1 MNFRSIKFLL
11 LKAKLIH
18 FNLLS
23 VSISAIIFFSF
34 MVTFI
39 FINQNFDGIN
49 LDNGKIAN
57 IIGRDGKN
65 NENVFA
71 YSLNRTMSLSANNN
85 ITSSSS
91 PSLIIEKVDEDNNLI
106 GGATFLITPN
116 PFTNRSNLAVTDD
129 NAEDANRTS
138 GIVLLPNVIP
148 RQYTIS
154 EIVAPAGYIKDI
166 SVKTISINPQ
176 STSIPTTVMF
186 EGQPLRS
193 DSNRLE
199 YTARFIC
206 GTITGEEGPLRPGR
220 YNSDINIFNRQSF
233 PISFFWKAVATSQ
246 EEQSDTN
253 FRIRSLEPGGSLSLS
268 CKDIKASIQT
278 YANDTGEKFFEG
290 IMTINIDVDSS
301 ILGSISSSREGVL
314 NTIPGTQEESLNV
327 LSVDAI
333 YTVNALKVAS
343 REIILQLIEYS
354 INKQHESGK
363 IPADII
369 SKILSVTVPIRTN
382 ETVNPDQQVRNVLM
396 KEFSLSLEESKTLD
410 ITIRNLSLGVGA
422 LDDNHAL
429 SLQRINAYQPPPPT
443 P

>member
-1 MNFRSIKFLL
+1 MNFRSIKFSS

-18 FNLLS
+18 FNLLFMS
-23 VSISAIIFFSF
+23 VLAIMFFGF
-34 MVTFI
+34 AITLI
-39 FINQNFDGIN
+39 FINQYFDDTN

-57 IIGRDGKN
+57 IIGRTDN
-65 NENVFA
+65 NNNNNNNVFA
-71 YSLNRTMSLSANNN
+71 YSLNRNSSLSSNNN

-91 PSLIIEKVDEDNNLI
+91 SLIIEKVDEKNNPI

-138 GIVLLPNVIP
+138 GIVLLPNIIP

-154 EIVAPAGYIKDI
+154 EIVAPNGYTKDI
-166 SVKTISINPQ
+166 SVKTVSINTQ
-176 STSIPTTVMF
+176 STSTPTTVMF
-186 EGQPLRS
+186 EGHQLNS

-206 GTITGEEGPLRPGR
+206 GAITEEEGPLRPGR

-253 FRIRSLEPGGSLSLS
+253 FRIRSLEPGASISLS

-290 IMTINIDVDSS
+290 IMTINVDVDSS
-301 ILGSISSSREGVL
+301 ILGSISSSSEGVL
-314 NTIPGTQEESLNV
+314 NTISGAQDESLNV

-354 INKQHESGK
+354 INKEQSGK
-363 IPADII
+363 IPTDII

-382 ETVNPDQQVRNVLM
+382 ETVNPDQQVRNILK

-429 SLQRINAYQPPPPT
+429 SLQRINAYQPPPT

>member
-1 MNFRSIKFLL
+1 M
-11 LKAKLIH
+11 H

-23 VSISAIIFFSF
+23 ISVSTFVFFGF
-34 MVTFI
+34 VITFS
-39 FINQNFDGIN
+39 FINQYFDGAN
-49 LDNGKIAN
+49 LDDGKIAD
-57 IIGRDGKN
+57 IIDRDN
-65 NENVFA
+65 NNA
-71 YSLNRTMSLSANNN
+71 LADSLNKNMSLSPNN
-85 ITSSSS
+85 TLWSS
-91 PSLIIEKVDEDNNLI
+91 SLIIEKVDEKNNPI

-116 PFTNRSNLAVTDD
+116 PFTNRSNLAITDD

-138 GIVLLPNVIP
+138 GIVLLHNVIP

-154 EIVAPAGYIKDI
+154 EIVAPDGYIKDV
-166 SVKTISINPQ
+166 SVKTVNINTQ
-176 STSIPTTVMF
+176 STSSPTTVTF
-186 EGQPLRS
+186 EAYPLTS
-193 DSNRLE
+193 GSNRLE

-233 PISFFWKAVATSQ
+233 PISFFWKAVAASQ
-246 EEQSDTN
+246 EEEQSDSN
-253 FRIRSLEPGGSLSLS
+253 FRIRSLEPGGSISLS
-268 CKDIKASIQT
+268 CKDIQASIPA

-290 IMTINIDVDSS
+290 IMTINVDLDSS
-301 ILGSISSSREGVL
+301 VIGSISSSREGIL
-314 NTIPGTQEESLNV
+314 GTISEEESLNV

-343 REIILQLIEYS
+343 REIVLQLIEYS
-354 INKQHESGK
+354 INKEHESGK
-363 IPADII
+363 IPKDII

-382 ETVNPDQQVRNVLM
+382 ETINPDQQVRNVLM
-396 KEFSLSLEESKTLD
+396 KEFSLNLEESKRLD

-429 SLQRINAYQPPPPT
+429 SLQRINAYQPPT

>member
-1 MNFRSIKFLL
+1 M
-11 LKAKLIH
+11 H

-23 VSISAIIFFSF
+23 ISVLTFVFFGF
-34 MVTFI
+34 VITFS
-39 FINQNFDGIN
+39 FINQYFDEVN
-49 LDNGKIAN
+49 LDDGKIAD
-57 IIGRDGKN
+57 IIDRDN
-65 NENVFA
+65 NNA
-71 YSLNRTMSLSANNN
+71 LADSLNKNMSLSPNN
-85 ITSSSS
+85 TLWSS
-91 PSLIIEKVDEDNNLI
+91 SLIIEKVDEKNNPI

-116 PFTNRSNLAVTDD
+116 PFTNRSNLAITDD

-138 GIVLLPNVIP
+138 GIVLLHNVIP

-154 EIVAPAGYIKDI
+154 EIVAPDGYIKDV
-166 SVKTISINPQ
+166 SVKTVNINTK
-176 STSIPTTVMF
+176 SASSPTTVTF
-186 EGQPLRS
+186 EAYPLTS
-193 DSNRLE
+193 GSNRLE

-233 PISFFWKAVATSQ
+233 PISFFWKAVAASQ
-246 EEQSDTN
+246 EEEQSDSN
-253 FRIRSLEPGGSLSLS
+253 FRIRSLEPGGSISLS
-268 CKDIKASIQT
+268 CKDIQASIPA

-290 IMTINIDVDSS
+290 IMTINVDLDSS
-301 ILGSISSSREGVL
+301 VIGSISSSREGIL
-314 NTIPGTQEESLNV
+314 GTISEEESLNV

-343 REIILQLIEYS
+343 REIVLQLIEYS
-354 INKQHESGK
+354 INKEHESGK
-363 IPADII
+363 IPKDII

-382 ETVNPDQQVRNVLM
+382 ETINPDQQVRNVLM
-396 KEFSLSLEESKTLD
+396 KEFSLNLEESKRLD

-429 SLQRINAYQPPPPT
+429 SLQRINAYQPPT

>member
-1 MNFRSIKFLL
+1 MVNFRSIKFLL
-11 LKAKLIH
+11 LKDKLMH
-18 FNLLS
+18 CNLLS
-23 VSISAIIFFSF
+23 LSVLAIMFFGF
-34 MVTFI
+34 VITFI
-39 FINQNFDGIN
+39 FINQYSDDTN

-57 IIGRDGKN
+57 IIGRYKN
-65 NENVFA
+65 NNNVFA
-71 YSLNRTMSLSANNN
+71 ESLNGNLSLSSNNN
-85 ITSSSS
+85 TTSSS
-91 PSLIIEKVDEDNNLI
+91 PSLIIEKVDEKNNPI

-116 PFTNRSNLAVTDD
+116 PFTNGSNLAITDD

-138 GIVLLPNVIP
+138 GVVLLSNIIP

-154 EIVAPAGYIKDI
+154 EIVAPDRYIKDI
-166 SVKTISINPQ
+166 SIKTVTINTQ
-176 STSIPTTVMF
+176 STPSSSPTTVIF
-186 EGQPLRS
+186 EGHPINS
-193 DSNRLE
+193 DSNKLE

-233 PISFFWKAVATSQ
+233 PISFFWKAVSTSP
-246 EEQSDTN
+246 EQNDTN
-253 FRIRSLEPGGSLSLS
+253 FRIRSLEPGGSVSLS
-268 CKDIKASIQT
+268 CKDIQASIPI

-290 IMTINIDVDSS
+290 IMTINVDVDSS

-314 NTIPGTQEESLNV
+314 NTISGAQDESLNV

-343 REIILQLIEYS
+343 REIVLQLIEYS
-354 INKQHESGK
+354 INKEHESGK
-363 IPADII
+363 IPKDII

-382 ETVNPDQQVRNVLM
+382 ETVNPDQQVRSVLM
-396 KEFSLSLEESKTLD
+396 KEFSLSLEQSKTLD

-429 SLQRINAYQPPPPT
+429 SLQRINAYQPPPPS

>member
-1 MNFRSIKFLL
+1 M
-11 LKAKLIH
+11 H

-23 VSISAIIFFSF
+23 ISVSIFVFFGF
-34 MVTFI
+34 VITFS
-39 FINQNFDGIN
+39 FINQYFDEVN
-49 LDNGKIAN
+49 LDDGKIAD
-57 IIGRDGKN
+57 IIDRDN
-65 NENVFA
+65 NNA
-71 YSLNRTMSLSANNN
+71 LADSLNKNMSLSPNN
-85 ITSSSS
+85 TLWSS
-91 PSLIIEKVDEDNNLI
+91 SLIIEKVDEKNNLI

-116 PFTNRSNLAVTDD
+116 PFTNRSNLAITDD

-138 GIVLLPNVIP
+138 GIVLLHNVIP

-154 EIVAPAGYIKDI
+154 EIVAPDGYIKDVSI
-166 SVKTISINPQ
+166 KTVNINTQ
-176 STSIPTTVMF
+176 STSSTTTTTVTF
-186 EGQPLRS
+186 EAYPLTS
-193 DSNRLE
+193 GSNRLE

-233 PISFFWKAVATSQ
+233 PISFFWKAVAASQ
-246 EEQSDTN
+246 EEEQSDSN
-253 FRIRSLEPGGSLSLS
+253 FRIRSLEPGGSISLS
-268 CKDIKASIQT
+268 CKDIQASIPA

-290 IMTINIDVDSS
+290 IMTINVDLDSS
-301 ILGSISSSREGVL
+301 VIGSISSSREGIL
-314 NTIPGTQEESLNV
+314 GTISEEESLNV

-343 REIILQLIEYS
+343 REIVLQLIEYS
-354 INKQHESGK
+354 INKEHESGK
-363 IPADII
+363 IPKDII

-382 ETVNPDQQVRNVLM
+382 ETINPDQQVRNVLM
-396 KEFSLSLEESKTLD
+396 KEFSLNLEESKRLD

-429 SLQRINAYQPPPPT
+429 SLQRINAYQPPT

>member
-1 MNFRSIKFLL
+1 M
-11 LKAKLIH
+11 H

-23 VSISAIIFFSF
+23 ISVSIFVFFGF
-34 MVTFI
+34 VITFS
-39 FINQNFDGIN
+39 FINQYFDEVN
-49 LDNGKIAN
+49 LDDGKIAD
-57 IIGRDGKN
+57 IIDRDN
-65 NENVFA
+65 NNA
-71 YSLNRTMSLSANNN
+71 LADSLNKNMSLLPNN
-85 ITSSSS
+85 TLWSS
-91 PSLIIEKVDEDNNLI
+91 SLIIEKVDEKNNLI

-116 PFTNRSNLAVTDD
+116 PFTNRSNLAITDD

-138 GIVLLPNVIP
+138 GIVLLHNVIP

-154 EIVAPAGYIKDI
+154 EIVAPDGYIKDVSI
-166 SVKTISINPQ
+166 KTVNINTQ
-176 STSIPTTVMF
+176 STSSPTTTTVTF
-186 EGQPLRS
+186 EAYPLTS
-193 DSNRLE
+193 GSNRLE

-233 PISFFWKAVATSQ
+233 PISFFWKAVAASQ
-246 EEQSDTN
+246 EEEQSDSN
-253 FRIRSLEPGGSLSLS
+253 FRIRSLEPGGSISLS
-268 CKDIKASIQT
+268 CKDIQASIPA

-290 IMTINIDVDSS
+290 IMTINVDLDSS
-301 ILGSISSSREGVL
+301 VIGSISSSREGIL
-314 NTIPGTQEESLNV
+314 GTISEEESLNI

-343 REIILQLIEYS
+343 REIVLQLIEYS
-354 INKQHESGK
+354 INKEHESGK
-363 IPADII
+363 IPKDII

-382 ETVNPDQQVRNVLM
+382 ETINPDQQVRNVLM
-396 KEFSLSLEESKTLD
+396 KEFSLNLEESKRLD

-429 SLQRINAYQPPPPT
+429 SLQRINAYQPPT

>member
-1 MNFRSIKFLL
+1 M
-11 LKAKLIH
+11 H

-23 VSISAIIFFSF
+23 ISVSTFVFFGF
-34 MVTFI
+34 VITFS
-39 FINQNFDGIN
+39 FINQYFDEVN
-49 LDNGKIAN
+49 LDDGKIAD
-57 IIGRDGKN
+57 IIDRDN
-65 NENVFA
+65 NNA
-71 YSLNRTMSLSANNN
+71 LADSLNKNMSLSPNN
-85 ITSSSS
+85 TLWSS
-91 PSLIIEKVDEDNNLI
+91 SLIIEKVDEKNNPI

-116 PFTNRSNLAVTDD
+116 PFTNRSNLAITDD

-138 GIVLLPNVIP
+138 GIVLLHNVIP

-154 EIVAPAGYIKDI
+154 EIVAPDGYIKDV
-166 SVKTISINPQ
+166 SVKTVNINTQ
-176 STSIPTTVMF
+176 SASSPTTVTF
-186 EGQPLRS
+186 EAHPLTS
-193 DSNRLE
+193 GSNRLE

-233 PISFFWKAVATSQ
+233 PISFFWKAVAASQ
-246 EEQSDTN
+246 EEEQSDSN
-253 FRIRSLEPGGSLSLS
+253 FRIRSLEPGGSISLS
-268 CKDIKASIQT
+268 CKDIQASIPA

-290 IMTINIDVDSS
+290 IMTINVDLDSS
-301 ILGSISSSREGVL
+301 VIGSISSSREGIL
-314 NTIPGTQEESLNV
+314 GTISEEESLNV

-343 REIILQLIEYS
+343 REIVLQLIEYS
-354 INKQHESGK
+354 INKEHESGK
-363 IPADII
+363 IPKDII

-382 ETVNPDQQVRNVLM
+382 ETINPDQQVRNVLM
-396 KEFSLSLEESKTLD
+396 KEFSLNLEESKRLD

-429 SLQRINAYQPPPPT
+429 SLQRINAYQPPT

>member
-1 MNFRSIKFLL
+1 M
-11 LKAKLIH
+11 H

-23 VSISAIIFFSF
+23 ISVSTFVFFGF
-34 MVTFI
+34 VITFS
-39 FINQNFDGIN
+39 FINQYFDEVN
-49 LDNGKIAN
+49 LDDGKIAN
-57 IIGRDGKN
+57 IIDRDN
-65 NENVFA
+65 NNA
-71 YSLNRTMSLSANNN
+71 LADSLNKNMSLSPNN
-85 ITSSSS
+85 TLWSS
-91 PSLIIEKVDEDNNLI
+91 SLIIEKVDEKNNPI

-116 PFTNRSNLAVTDD
+116 PFTNRSNLAITDD

-138 GIVLLPNVIP
+138 GIVLLHNVIP

-154 EIVAPAGYIKDI
+154 EIVAPDGYIKDV
-166 SVKTISINPQ
+166 SVKTVNINTQ
-176 STSIPTTVMF
+176 SASSPTTVTF
-186 EGQPLRS
+186 EAHALTSG
-193 DSNRLE
+193 SNRLE

-233 PISFFWKAVATSQ
+233 PISFFWKAVAASQ
-246 EEQSDTN
+246 EEEQSDSN
-253 FRIRSLEPGGSLSLS
+253 FRIRSLEPGGSISLS
-268 CKDIKASIQT
+268 CKDIQASIPA

-290 IMTINIDVDSS
+290 IMTINVDLDSS
-301 ILGSISSSREGVL
+301 VIGSISSSREGIL
-314 NTIPGTQEESLNV
+314 GTISEEESLNV

-343 REIILQLIEYS
+343 REIVLQLIEYS
-354 INKQHESGK
+354 INKEHESGK
-363 IPADII
+363 IPKDII

-382 ETVNPDQQVRNVLM
+382 ETINPDQQVRNVLM
-396 KEFSLSLEESKTLD
+396 KEFSLNLEESKRLD

-429 SLQRINAYQPPPPT
+429 SLQRINAYQPPT

>member
-1 MNFRSIKFLL
+1 M
-11 LKAKLIH
+11 H

-23 VSISAIIFFSF
+23 ISVSIFVFFGF
-34 MVTFI
+34 VITFS
-39 FINQNFDGIN
+39 FINQYFDEVN
-49 LDNGKIAN
+49 LDDGKIAD
-57 IIGRDGKN
+57 IIDRDN
-65 NENVFA
+65 NNA
-71 YSLNRTMSLSANNN
+71 LADSLNKNMSLSPNN
-85 ITSSSS
+85 TLWSS
-91 PSLIIEKVDEDNNLI
+91 SLIIEKVDEKNNLI

-116 PFTNRSNLAVTDD
+116 PFTNRSNLAITDD

-138 GIVLLPNVIP
+138 GIVLLHNVIP

-154 EIVAPAGYIKDI
+154 EIVAPDGYIKDVSI
-166 SVKTISINPQ
+166 KTVNINTQ
-176 STSIPTTVMF
+176 STSSPTTTVTF
-186 EGQPLRS
+186 EAYPLTS
-193 DSNRLE
+193 GSNRLE

-233 PISFFWKAVATSQ
+233 PISFFWKAVAASQ
-246 EEQSDTN
+246 EEEQSDSN
-253 FRIRSLEPGGSLSLS
+253 FRIRSLEPGGSISLS
-268 CKDIKASIQT
+268 CKDIQASIPA

-290 IMTINIDVDSS
+290 IMTINVDLDSS
-301 ILGSISSSREGVL
+301 VIGSISSSREGIL
-314 NTIPGTQEESLNV
+314 GTISEEESLNV

-343 REIILQLIEYS
+343 REIVLQLIEYS
-354 INKQHESGK
+354 INKEHESGK
-363 IPADII
+363 IPKDII

-382 ETVNPDQQVRNVLM
+382 ETINPDQQVRNVLM
-396 KEFSLSLEESKTLD
+396 KEFSLNLEESKRLD

-429 SLQRINAYQPPPPT
+429 SLQRINAYQPPT

>member
-1 MNFRSIKFLL
+1 M
-11 LKAKLIH
+11 H

-23 VSISAIIFFSF
+23 ISVSIFVFFGF
-34 MVTFI
+34 VITFS
-39 FINQNFDGIN
+39 FINQYFDEVN
-49 LDNGKIAN
+49 LDDSKIAD
-57 IIGRDGKN
+57 IIYRDN
-65 NENVFA
+65 NA
-71 YSLNRTMSLSANNN
+71 LADSLNKNMSLSHNN
-85 ITSSSS
+85 TLWSS
-91 PSLIIEKVDEDNNLI
+91 SLIIEKVDEQNNPI

-116 PFTNRSNLAVTDD
+116 PFTNRSSLAITDD

-138 GIVLLPNVIP
+138 GMVLLHNVMP

-154 EIVAPAGYIKDI
+154 EIVAPDGYIKDVSI
-166 SVKTISINPQ
+166 KTVNINTQ
-176 STSIPTTVMF
+176 STSSPTTVTF
-186 EGQPLRS
+186 EAYPLTS
-193 DSNRLE
+193 GSNRLE

-233 PISFFWKAVATSQ
+233 PISFFWKAVAANQ
-246 EEQSDTN
+246 EQSDGN
-253 FRIRSLEPGGSLSLS
+253 FRIRSLEPGGSVSLS
-268 CKDIKASIQT
+268 CKDIQTSIPA

-290 IMTINIDVDSS
+290 IMTINVDLESS
-301 ILGSISSSREGVL
+301 VIGSISSSREGVL
-314 NTIPGTQEESLNV
+314 GTISEEESLNV

-343 REIILQLIEYS
+343 REIVLQLIEYS
-354 INKQHESGK
+354 INKEHESGK
-363 IPADII
+363 IPKDII

-382 ETVNPDQQVRNVLM
+382 ETINPDQQVRNVLM
-396 KEFSLSLEESKTLD
+396 KEFSLNLEESKSLD

-429 SLQRINAYQPPPPT
+429 SLQRINASQPPPST

>member
-1 MNFRSIKFLL
+1 M
-11 LKAKLIH
+11 H

-23 VSISAIIFFSF
+23 ISVSIFVFFGF
-34 MVTFI
+34 VITFS
-39 FINQNFDGIN
+39 FINQYFDEVN
-49 LDNGKIAN
+49 LDDGKIAD
-57 IIGRDGKN
+57 IIDRDN
-65 NENVFA
+65 NA
-71 YSLNRTMSLSANNN
+71 LADSLNKNMSLLPNN
-85 ITSSSS
+85 TLWSS
-91 PSLIIEKVDEDNNLI
+91 SLIIEKVDEKNNLI

-116 PFTNRSNLAVTDD
+116 PFTNRSNLAITDD

-138 GIVLLPNVIP
+138 GIVLLHNVIP

-154 EIVAPAGYIKDI
+154 EIVAPDGYIKDVSI
-166 SVKTISINPQ
+166 KTVNINTQ
-176 STSIPTTVMF
+176 STSSPTTTTVTF
-186 EGQPLRS
+186 EAYPLTS
-193 DSNRLE
+193 GSNRLE

-233 PISFFWKAVATSQ
+233 PISFFWKAVAASQ
-246 EEQSDTN
+246 EEEQSDSN
-253 FRIRSLEPGGSLSLS
+253 FRIRSLEPGGSISLS
-268 CKDIKASIQT
+268 CKDIQASIPA

-290 IMTINIDVDSS
+290 IMTINVDLDSS
-301 ILGSISSSREGVL
+301 VIGSISSSREGIL
-314 NTIPGTQEESLNV
+314 GTISEEESLNV

-343 REIILQLIEYS
+343 REIVLQLIEYS
-354 INKQHESGK
+354 INKEHESGK
-363 IPADII
+363 IPKDII

-382 ETVNPDQQVRNVLM
+382 ETINPDQQVRNVLM
-396 KEFSLSLEESKTLD
+396 KEFSLNLEESKRLD

-429 SLQRINAYQPPPPT
+429 SLQRINAYQPPT

>member
-1 MNFRSIKFLL
+1 M
-11 LKAKLIH
+11 H

-23 VSISAIIFFSF
+23 ISVSTFVFFGF
-34 MVTFI
+34 VITFS
-39 FINQNFDGIN
+39 FINQYFDEVN
-49 LDNGKIAN
+49 LDDGKIAN
-57 IIGRDGKN
+57 IIDRDN
-65 NENVFA
+65 NNA
-71 YSLNRTMSLSANNN
+71 LADSLNKNMSLSPNN
-85 ITSSSS
+85 TLWSS
-91 PSLIIEKVDEDNNLI
+91 SLIIEKVDEKNNPI

-116 PFTNRSNLAVTDD
+116 PFTNRSNLAITDD

-138 GIVLLPNVIP
+138 GIVLLHNVIP

-154 EIVAPAGYIKDI
+154 EIVAPDGYIKDV
-166 SVKTISINPQ
+166 SVKTVNINTQ
-176 STSIPTTVMF
+176 SASSPTTVTF
-186 EGQPLRS
+186 EAYPLTS
-193 DSNRLE
+193 GSNRLE

-233 PISFFWKAVATSQ
+233 PISFFWKAVAASQ
-246 EEQSDTN
+246 EEEQSDSN
-253 FRIRSLEPGGSLSLS
+253 FRIRSLEPGGSISLS
-268 CKDIKASIQT
+268 CKDIQASIPA

-290 IMTINIDVDSS
+290 IMTINVDLDSS
-301 ILGSISSSREGVL
+301 VIGSISSSREGIL
-314 NTIPGTQEESLNV
+314 GTISEEESLNV

-343 REIILQLIEYS
+343 REIVLQLIEYS
-354 INKQHESGK
+354 INKEHESGK
-363 IPADII
+363 IPKDII

-382 ETVNPDQQVRNVLM
+382 ETINPDQQVRNVLM
-396 KEFSLSLEESKTLD
+396 KEFSLNLEESKRLD

-429 SLQRINAYQPPPPT
+429 SLQRINAYQPPT

>member
-1 MNFRSIKFLL
+1 M
-11 LKAKLIH
+11 H

-23 VSISAIIFFSF
+23 ISVLTFVFFGF
-34 MVTFI
+34 VITFS
-39 FINQNFDGIN
+39 FINQYFDGAN
-49 LDNGKIAN
+49 LDDGKIAD
-57 IIGRDGKN
+57 IIDRDN
-65 NENVFA
+65 NNA
-71 YSLNRTMSLSANNN
+71 LADSLNKNISLSPNS
-85 ITSSSS
+85 TLWSS
-91 PSLIIEKVDEDNNLI
+91 SLIIEKIDEKNNPI

-116 PFTNRSNLAVTDD
+116 PFTNRSNLAITDD

-138 GIVLLPNVIP
+138 GIVLLHNVIP

-154 EIVAPAGYIKDI
+154 EIVAPDGYIKDV
-166 SVKTISINPQ
+166 SVKTVNINTQ
-176 STSIPTTVMF
+176 STSSPTTVTF
-186 EGQPLRS
+186 EAYPLTS
-193 DSNRLE
+193 GSNRLE

-233 PISFFWKAVATSQ
+233 PISFFWKAVAASQ
-246 EEQSDTN
+246 EEEQSDSN
-253 FRIRSLEPGGSLSLS
+253 FRIRSLGPGGSISLS
-268 CKDIKASIQT
+268 CKDIQASIPA

-290 IMTINIDVDSS
+290 IMTINVDLDSS
-301 ILGSISSSREGVL
+301 VIGSISSSREGIL
-314 NTIPGTQEESLNV
+314 GTISEEESLNV

-343 REIILQLIEYS
+343 REIVLQLIEYS
-354 INKQHESGK
+354 INKEHESGK
-363 IPADII
+363 IPKDII

-382 ETVNPDQQVRNVLM
+382 ETINPDQQVRNVLM
-396 KEFSLSLEESKTLD
+396 KEFSLNLEESKRLD

-429 SLQRINAYQPPPPT
+429 SLQRINAYQPPT

>member
-11 LKAKLIH
+11 SKDKLMH

-23 VSISAIIFFSF
+23 ISVLAIICFGF
-34 MVTFI
+34 VLTFV
-39 FINQNFDGIN
+39 FINQYSDDTN
-49 LDNGKIAN
+49 LDNGKIAD
-57 IIGRDGKN
+57 IIGGSN
-65 NENVFA
+65 NKNVFA
-71 YSLNRTMSLSANNN
+71 ESLNRNLSLSSNY
-85 ITSSSS
+85 TTLSS
-91 PSLIIEKVDEDNNLI
+91 PSLIIEKVDEKNNTI

-116 PFTNRSNLAVTDD
+116 PFTNGSNLAVTDD

-138 GIVLLPNVIP
+138 GVVLLSNIIP

-154 EIVAPAGYIKDI
+154 EIVAPDGYIKDI
-166 SVKTISINPQ
+166 SVKTVSINTQ
-176 STSIPTTVMF
+176 SLSSSPTTVMF
-186 EGQPLRS
+186 EGYPLNS
-193 DSNRLE
+193 DSNKLE

-206 GTITGEEGPLRPGR
+206 GTITGEQGPLRPGR

-233 PISFFWKAVATSQ
+233 PISFFWKAVSTSP
-246 EEQSDTN
+246 EQNDTN
-253 FRIRSLEPGGSLSLS
+253 FRIRSLEPGGSVSLS
-268 CKDIKASIQT
+268 CKDIQASIPI
-278 YANDTGEKFFEG
+278 YVNDTGEKFFEG

-301 ILGSISSSREGVL
+301 ILGSISSSREGIL
-314 NTIPGTQEESLNV
+314 NTISGAQDESLNV

-354 INKQHESGK
+354 INKEHESGK
-363 IPADII
+363 IPKDII

-382 ETVNPDQQVRNVLM
+382 ETVNPDQQVRSVLM
-396 KEFSLSLEESKTLD
+396 KEFALSLEQSKTLD

-429 SLQRINAYQPPPPT
+429 SLQRINAYQPPPP
-443 P
+443 

>member
-1 MNFRSIKFLL
+1 M
-11 LKAKLIH
+11 H

-23 VSISAIIFFSF
+23 ISVLTFVFFGF
-34 MVTFI
+34 VITFS
-39 FINQNFDGIN
+39 FINQYFDGAN
-49 LDNGKIAN
+49 LDDGKIAD
-57 IIGRDGKN
+57 IIDRDN
-65 NENVFA
+65 NNA
-71 YSLNRTMSLSANNN
+71 LADSLNKNMSLSPNN
-85 ITSSSS
+85 TLWSS
-91 PSLIIEKVDEDNNLI
+91 SLIIEKVDEKNNPI

-116 PFTNRSNLAVTDD
+116 PFTNRSNLAITDD

-138 GIVLLPNVIP
+138 GIVLLHNVIP

-154 EIVAPAGYIKDI
+154 EIVAPDGYIKDV
-166 SVKTISINPQ
+166 SVKTVNINTQ
-176 STSIPTTVMF
+176 STSSPTTVTF
-186 EGQPLRS
+186 EAYPLTS
-193 DSNRLE
+193 GSNRLE

-233 PISFFWKAVATSQ
+233 PISFFWKAVAASQ
-246 EEQSDTN
+246 EEEQSDSN
-253 FRIRSLEPGGSLSLS
+253 FRIRSLEPGGSISLS
-268 CKDIKASIQT
+268 CKDIQASIPA

-290 IMTINIDVDSS
+290 IMTINVDLDSS
-301 ILGSISSSREGVL
+301 VIGSISSSREGIL
-314 NTIPGTQEESLNV
+314 GTISEEESLNV

-343 REIILQLIEYS
+343 REIVLQLIEYS
-354 INKQHESGK
+354 INKEHESGK
-363 IPADII
+363 IPKDII

-382 ETVNPDQQVRNVLM
+382 ETINPDQQVRNVLM
-396 KEFSLSLEESKTLD
+396 KEFSLNLEESKRLD

-429 SLQRINAYQPPPPT
+429 SLQRINAYQPPT

>member
-1 MNFRSIKFLL
+1 M
-11 LKAKLIH
+11 H

-23 VSISAIIFFSF
+23 ISVSIFVFFGF
-34 MVTFI
+34 VITFS
-39 FINQNFDGIN
+39 FINQYFDEVN
-49 LDNGKIAN
+49 LDDGKIAD
-57 IIGRDGKN
+57 IIDRDN
-65 NENVFA
+65 NNVLA
-71 YSLNRTMSLSANNN
+71 DSLNKNMSLLPNN
-85 ITSSSS
+85 TLWSS
-91 PSLIIEKVDEDNNLI
+91 SLIIEKVDEKNNLI

-116 PFTNRSNLAVTDD
+116 PFTNRSNLAITDD

-138 GIVLLPNVIP
+138 GIVLLHNVIP

-154 EIVAPAGYIKDI
+154 EIVAPDGYIKDVSI
-166 SVKTISINPQ
+166 KTVNINTQ
-176 STSIPTTVMF
+176 STSSPTTVTF
-186 EGQPLRS
+186 EAYPLTS
-193 DSNRLE
+193 GSNRLE

-233 PISFFWKAVATSQ
+233 PISFFWKAVAASQ
-246 EEQSDTN
+246 EEEQSDSN
-253 FRIRSLEPGGSLSLS
+253 FRIRSLEPGGSISLS
-268 CKDIKASIQT
+268 CKDIQASIPA

-290 IMTINIDVDSS
+290 IMTINVDLDSS
-301 ILGSISSSREGVL
+301 VIGSISSSREGIL
-314 NTIPGTQEESLNV
+314 GTISEEESLNI

-343 REIILQLIEYS
+343 REIVLQLIEYS
-354 INKQHESGK
+354 INKEHESGK
-363 IPADII
+363 IPKDII

-382 ETVNPDQQVRNVLM
+382 ETINPDQQVRNVLM
-396 KEFSLSLEESKTLD
+396 KEFSLNLEESKRLD

-429 SLQRINAYQPPPPT
+429 SLQRINAYQPPT

>member
-1 MNFRSIKFLL
+1 ML
-11 LKAKLIH
+11 
-18 FNLLS
+18 
-23 VSISAIIFFSF
+23 
-34 MVTFI
+34 TFV
-39 FINQNFDGIN
+39 FINQYSDDTN
-49 LDNGKIAN
+49 LDNGKIAD
-57 IIGRDGKN
+57 IIGGSN
-65 NENVFA
+65 NKNVFA
-71 YSLNRTMSLSANNN
+71 ESLNRNLSLSSNY
-85 ITSSSS
+85 TTLSS
-91 PSLIIEKVDEDNNLI
+91 PSLIIEKVDEKNNTI

-116 PFTNRSNLAVTDD
+116 PFTNGSNLAVTDD

-138 GIVLLPNVIP
+138 GVVLLSNIIP

-154 EIVAPAGYIKDI
+154 EIVAPDGYIKDI
-166 SVKTISINPQ
+166 SVKTVSINTQ
-176 STSIPTTVMF
+176 SISSSPTTVMF
-186 EGQPLRS
+186 EGRPINS
-193 DSNRLE
+193 DSNKLE

-233 PISFFWKAVATSQ
+233 PISFFWKAVSTSP
-246 EEQSDTN
+246 EQNDTN
-253 FRIRSLEPGGSLSLS
+253 FRIRSLEPGGSVSLS
-268 CKDIKASIQT
+268 CKDIQASIPI

-290 IMTINIDVDSS
+290 IMTINVDVDSS

-314 NTIPGTQEESLNV
+314 NTISGAQDESLNV

-354 INKQHESGK
+354 INKEHESGK
-363 IPADII
+363 IPKDII

-382 ETVNPDQQVRNVLM
+382 ETVNPDQQVRSVLM
-396 KEFSLSLEESKTLD
+396 KEFSLSLEQSKTLD

-429 SLQRINAYQPPPPT
+429 SLQRINAYQPPSPSP
-443 P
+443 

>member
-1 MNFRSIKFLL
+1 MKFRSIKFSS
-11 LKAKLIH
+11 LKAKLMH

-23 VSISAIIFFSF
+23 MSVLAIMFFGF
-34 MVTFI
+34 AITLI
-39 FINQNFDGIN
+39 FINQYFDDTN

-57 IIGRDGKN
+57 IIGRTDN
-65 NENVFA
+65 NNNVFA
-71 YSLNRTMSLSANNN
+71 YSLNRNLSLLSSNNN

-91 PSLIIEKVDEDNNLI
+91 SLIIEKVDEKNNPI

-138 GIVLLPNVIP
+138 GIVLLPNIIP
-148 RQYTIS
+148 RQYAIS
-154 EIVAPAGYIKDI
+154 EIVAPNGYTKDI
-166 SVKTISINPQ
+166 SVKTVSVNTK
-176 STSIPTTVMF
+176 STSTPTTVMF
-186 EGQPLRS
+186 EGHQLNS

-253 FRIRSLEPGGSLSLS
+253 FRIRSLEPGGSVSLS

-278 YANDTGEKFFEG
+278 YANDTGEKFLEG
-290 IMTINIDVDSS
+290 IMTINVDVDSS
-301 ILGSISSSREGVL
+301 ILGSIASSSEGVL
-314 NTIPGTQEESLNV
+314 NTISGAQEESLKV

-354 INKQHESGK
+354 INKEQSGK
-363 IPADII
+363 IPTDII

-382 ETVNPDQQVRNVLM
+382 ETVNPDQQVRNILK

-429 SLQRINAYQPPPPT
+429 SLQRINAYQPPPT

>member
-1 MNFRSIKFLL
+1 VNFRSIKFLL
-11 LKAKLIH
+11 SKDRLMH

-23 VSISAIIFFSF
+23 IYVLAIMCFGF
-34 MVTFI
+34 VLTFV
-39 FINQNFDGIN
+39 FINQYSDDTN
-49 LDNGKIAN
+49 LDNGKIAD
-57 IIGRDGKN
+57 IIGGSN
-65 NENVFA
+65 NKNVFA
-71 YSLNRTMSLSANNN
+71 ESLNRNLSLSSNY
-85 ITSSSS
+85 TTLSS
-91 PSLIIEKVDEDNNLI
+91 PSLIIEKVDEKNNTI

-116 PFTNRSNLAVTDD
+116 PFTNGSNLAVTDD

-138 GIVLLPNVIP
+138 GVVLLSNIIP

-154 EIVAPAGYIKDI
+154 EIVAPDGYIKDI
-166 SVKTISINPQ
+166 SVKTVSINTQ
-176 STSIPTTVMF
+176 SISSSPTTVMF
-186 EGQPLRS
+186 EGYPLNS
-193 DSNRLE
+193 DSNKLE

-206 GTITGEEGPLRPGR
+206 GTITGEQGPLRPGR

-233 PISFFWKAVATSQ
+233 PISFFWKAVSTSP
-246 EEQSDTN
+246 EQSDTN
-253 FRIRSLEPGGSLSLS
+253 FRIRSLEPGGSVSLS
-268 CKDIKASIQT
+268 CKDIQASIPI

-290 IMTINIDVDSS
+290 IMTINVDVDSS

-314 NTIPGTQEESLNV
+314 NTISGAQDESLNV

-354 INKQHESGK
+354 INKEHESGK
-363 IPADII
+363 IPKDII

-382 ETVNPDQQVRNVLM
+382 ETVNPDQQVRSVLM
-396 KEFSLSLEESKTLD
+396 KEFALSLEQSKTLD

-429 SLQRINAYQPPPPT
+429 SLQRINAYQPPPP
-443 P
+443 

>member
-1 MNFRSIKFLL
+1 MNFRSIIFLL
-11 LKAKLIH
+11 LKTKSMH

-23 VSISAIIFFSF
+23 MSILAIMFFGF
-34 MVTFI
+34 VITFN
-39 FINQNFDGIN
+39 FINQYFDDTN
-49 LDNGKIAN
+49 LDNSKIAN
-57 IIGRDGKN
+57 IIGRDDN
-65 NENVFA
+65 NNNNVFA
-71 YSLNRTMSLSANNN
+71 YSLNRNSSQSSNNN
-85 ITSSSS
+85 ITLSS
-91 PSLIIEKVDEDNNLI
+91 PSLIIEKVDEKNDPI

-138 GIVLLPNVIP
+138 GIVLLSNIIP

-154 EIVAPAGYIKDI
+154 EIVAPDGYIKDI
-166 SVKTISINPQ
+166 SVKTVSVNTK
-176 STSIPTTVMF
+176 STSTPTTVMF
-186 EGQPLRS
+186 EGHPLIS
-193 DSNRLE
+193 GSNRLE

-253 FRIRSLEPGGSLSLS
+253 FRIRSLEPGGSVSLS

-278 YANDTGEKFFEG
+278 YANDTGEKFLEG
-290 IMTINIDVDSS
+290 IMTINVDVDSS
-301 ILGSISSSREGVL
+301 ILGSISSSSEGVL
-314 NTIPGTQEESLNV
+314 NTISGAQEESLNV

-354 INKQHESGK
+354 INKEHESGK
-363 IPADII
+363 IPTDII

-382 ETVNPDQQVRNVLM
+382 ETVNPDQQVRNILM

-429 SLQRINAYQPPPPT
+429 SLQRINAYQPPPST

>member
-1 MNFRSIKFLL
+1 VNFRSIKFLL
-11 LKAKLIH
+11 LKAKLMH

-23 VSISAIIFFSF
+23 MSVSAIVLFGFVI
-34 MVTFI
+34 TFI
-39 FINQNFDGIN
+39 FINQYSDGAN
-49 LDNGKIAN
+49 LDNGKIAD
-57 IIGRDGKN
+57 IIGRDNNKN
-65 NENVFA
+65 KNAFA
-71 YSLNRTMSLSANNN
+71 DSLNRNLSLSSNNN
-85 ITSSSS
+85 TSSASS
-91 PSLIIEKVDEDNNLI
+91 SLIIEKVDEKNNPI

-138 GIVLLPNVIP
+138 GIVLLPNIIP
-148 RQYTIS
+148 QQYTIS
-154 EIVAPAGYIKDI
+154 EIVAPDGYIKDI
-166 SVKTISINPQ
+166 SIKTVSINTQ
-176 STSIPTTVMF
+176 STSSPTTVVF
-186 EGQPLRS
+186 EGRPLKS

-206 GTITGEEGPLRPGR
+206 GTLTGEEGPLRPGR

-233 PISFFWKAVATSQ
+233 PLSFFWKAVSTS

-253 FRIRSLEPGGSLSLS
+253 FRIRSLEPGSSVSLS
-268 CKDIKASIQT
+268 CKDIKASIPT

-290 IMTINIDVDSS
+290 IMTINVDVDSS

-314 NTIPGTQEESLNV
+314 NTISGAQEESLNV

-354 INKQHESGK
+354 INKEHESGK
-363 IPADII
+363 IPKDII

-382 ETVNPDQQVRNVLM
+382 ETVNPDQQVRSVLM
-396 KEFSLSLEESKTLD
+396 KEFSLSLEQSKTLD

-429 SLQRINAYQPPPPT
+429 SLQRINAYQPPPST